1 MPKLGTHGDEQHTH
15 KRKSLL
21 WQPRAQLQTSR
32 ASPAQRTRQNAP
44 KACACF
50 NLGSTDTDRHTGQD
64 AHKSASRSTAIT
76 VWTVFVPSDSPH
88 DDFAHHTRD
97 SCPIAM
103 RFAPTESHMR
113 FVKKVR
119 AGTAVTIGVRLS
131 PCHFS
136 VESKAMHSTAVDR
149 IRQLHVQGV
158 GSNAA
163 LDSAT
168 STQCV
173 ARQHAPNP

>member
-1 MPKLGTHGDEQHTH
+1 MHARAYACHAANTSTNSSPAVIHTKAHHPPRVPKLGTHGDEQHTH

-50 NLGSTDTDRHTGQD
+50 NLGSTDTDRHTGQE

-76 VWTVFVPSDSPH
+76 VWTVPVPSDSQH

-113 FVKKVR
+113 FVKKLR
-119 AGTAVTIGVRLS
+119 AGTAVNRSPPVSLS
-131 PCHFS
+131 LFS
-136 VESKAMHSTAVDR
+136 
-149 IRQLHVQGV
+149 
-158 GSNAA
+158 
-163 LDSAT
+163 
-168 STQCV
+168 
-173 ARQHAPNP
+173 